1 MNVTDQR
8 FLKTQERLQNAL
20 LHLLQLRDLKA
31 ITVSEIC
38 DEAGISRNAFY
49 QHYGYKEDLYDQIV
63 AQAAERIRE
72 ALLPVIHDASL
83 LNRETVMAYA
93 RKIIAGVSGVRELI
107 VVTAKGDNGKLLRE
121 LTDLIFTQILTNAI
135 SFFNLQD
142 SEELRL
148 FYEYVSGGL
157 AAFILRWSLS
167 SDLSEERAAQL
178 LAGILL
184 QVPSGM
190 PAFIPAEG

>member
-157 AAFILRWSLS
+157 ATFILRWSLS